1 MSPKEVETIDIVLK
15 ESFPSEATTLQ
26 TIDPNTGTIMINNV
40 TYGSLRY
47 TGTKFGK
54 HSCCSESCE
63 TILLQ
68 VPIAKKVSDTGV
80 PYVYRKYQGN
90 VITDNGHNV
99 LRIIPPKDRN
109 WCISSV
115 DVRACMVPSEAT
127 ILQIRAMNG
136 SNYSKDELNSAGG
149 QAIVLKG
156 KNFGPILNQVTYG
169 PDGFGITAKNCT
181 LMANNTE
188 IICILSEGHG
198 GPHRWQVIANGRVG
212 EVSSDTTSYR
222 SPTILAISLNQRLLR
237 VA

>member
-1 MSPKEVETIDIVLK
+1 MRD
-15 ESFPSEATTLQ
+15 
-26 TIDPNTGTIMINNV
+26 NNIA
-40 TYGSLRY
+40 G
-47 TGTKFGK
+47 
-54 HSCCSESCE
+54 
-63 TILLQ
+63 
-68 VPIAKKVSDTGV
+68 PIAKKVSDTGV

-90 VITDNGHNV
+90 VISDNGHNV

-115 DVRACMVPSEAT
+115 DVRACMVPSKAT
-127 ILQIRAMNG
+127 ILQIRAMDG

-181 LMANNTE
+181 LRANNTE

-222 SPTILAISLNQRLLR
+222 SPTILAISP
-237 VA
+237 VATPTKGGVTITITGINIAHLAQGSQMRIQIGSRKFEEITTRH